1 MLEPLIAEYNG
12 LIDAYYDATTS
23 SERAEAG
30 SKIDAWVADHS
41 DFFSAVNEKKQIIGA
56 WQSGNGTVSV
66 GSAGSTRQIINVA
79 AGSEDTDAVNVAQLK
94 IVESI
99 AKSSHRTY
107 S

>member
-41 DFFSAVNEKKQIIGA
+41 DFFSAVNEK
-56 WQSGNGTVSV
+56 
-66 GSAGSTRQIINVA
+66 RCM
-79 AGSEDTDAVNVAQLK
+79 AVWK
-94 IVESI
+94 
-99 AKSSHRTY
+99 
-107 S
+107 